1 MKKPNYKRAIKGLK
15 KILDEDGE
23 RKVVRRKGKIVD
35 ITEETVGTAYQF
47 TDHDLT
53 VYQNS
58 SDKYD
63 DDKKPNNKRS
73 EK

>member
-35 ITEETVGTAYQF
+35 ITEETIGTAYQF
-47 TDHDLT
+47 SNHDLT

-63 DDKKPNNKRS
+63 TN
-73 EK
+73 EKTK

>member
-1 MKKPNYKRAIKGLK
+1 MKKPNYERAIKDLM
-15 KILDEDGE
+15 KILGEDEE
-23 RKVVRRKGKIVD
+23 RKATKRKGQIMDV
-35 ITEETVGTAYQF
+35 TEETLGTAYQF

-63 DDKKPNNKRS
+63 TD
-73 EK
+73 EKTK

>member
-15 KILDEDGE
+15 KILDEDE
-23 RKVVRRKGKIVD
+23 KKVVRRKGKIVD

-47 TDHDLT
+47 TDDDLT

-63 DDKKPNNKRS
+63 TD
-73 EK
+73 EKTK

>member
-23 RKVVRRKGKIVD
+23 RKIVRRKGKIVD
-35 ITEETVGTAYQF
+35 ITEETIGTAYQF
-47 TDHDLT
+47 SNHDMT

-63 DDKKPNNKRS
+63 TN
-73 EK
+73 EKTK

>member
-15 KILDEDGE
+15 KILDKDGE

-63 DDKKPNNKRS
+63 TD
-73 EK
+73 EKTK

>member
-35 ITEETVGTAYQF
+35 ITEETAGTAYQF
-47 TDHDLT
+47 TDDDLT

-63 DDKKPNNKRS
+63 TDENTK
-73 EK
+73 

>member
-35 ITEETVGTAYQF
+35 ITEETLGTAYQF

-63 DDKKPNNKRS
+63 TD
-73 EK
+73 EKTK

>member
-47 TDHDLT
+47 TDDDLT

-58 SDKYD
+58 TDKYD
-63 DDKKPNNKRS
+63 TD
-73 EK
+73 EKTK

>member
-1 MKKPNYKRAIKGLK
+1 MKKPNYERAIKGLK

-47 TDHDLT
+47 TDDDLT

-63 DDKKPNNKRS
+63 TD
-73 EK
+73 EKTK

>member
-1 MKKPNYKRAIKGLK
+1 MKKTNYKRAIKGLK

-35 ITEETVGTAYQF
+35 ITEETAGTAYQF
-47 TDHDLT
+47 TDDDLT

-63 DDKKPNNKRS
+63 TD
-73 EK
+73 EKTK

>member
-35 ITEETVGTAYQF
+35 ITEETVGTTYQF
-47 TDHDLT
+47 TDDDLT

-63 DDKKPNNKRS
+63 TD
-73 EK
+73 EKTK

>member
-1 MKKPNYKRAIKGLK
+1 MKKTNYKRAIKGLK

-47 TDHDLT
+47 TDDDLT

-63 DDKKPNNKRS
+63 TD
-73 EK
+73 EKTK

>member
-35 ITEETVGTAYQF
+35 ITEETIGTAYQF
-47 TDHDLT
+47 SNHDMT

-63 DDKKPNNKRS
+63 TN
-73 EK
+73 EKTK

>member
-35 ITEETVGTAYQF
+35 ITEETVGTAYQL

-63 DDKKPNNKRS
+63 TD
-73 EK
+73 EKTK

>member
-15 KILDEDGE
+15 KILDEDEE

-58 SDKYD
+58 SDKI
-63 DDKKPNNKRS
+63 
-73 EK
+73 

>member
-23 RKVVRRKGKIVD
+23 RKVVRRKGKMVD

-47 TDHDLT
+47 TDDDLT

-63 DDKKPNNKRS
+63 TD
-73 EK
+73 EKTK

>member
-1 MKKPNYKRAIKGLK
+1 MWLFRSGLK

-63 DDKKPNNKRS
+63 TD
-73 EK
+73 EKTK

>member
-15 KILDEDGE
+15 KILDEDE
-23 RKVVRRKGKIVD
+23 KKVVRRKGKIVD

-63 DDKKPNNKRS
+63 TD
-73 EK
+73 EKTK

>member
-63 DDKKPNNKRS
+63 TD
-73 EK
+73 EKIK

>member
-63 DDKKPNNKRS
+63 TDKKTK
-73 EK
+73 

>member
-1 MKKPNYKRAIKGLK
+1 MRKKPNYKKANEKLMK
-15 KILDEDGE
+15 FLETVPE
-23 RKVVRRKGKIVD
+23 PKVTSSKNRIIDV
-35 ITEETVGTAYQF
+35 TEESLGTVYQF

-63 DDKKPNNKRS
+63 TD
-73 EK
+73 EKTK

>member
-47 TDHDLT
+47 TNHDLT

-63 DDKKPNNKRS
+63 TD
-73 EK
+73 EKTK

>member
-35 ITEETVGTAYQF
+35 ITEETVGTAYQLASY
-47 TDHDLT
+47 HQALLGI
-53 VYQNS
+53 YPHPS
-58 SDKYD
+58 M
-63 DDKKPNNKRS
+63 
-73 EK
+73 

>member
-35 ITEETVGTAYQF
+35 NTEETVGTAYQF

-63 DDKKPNNKRS
+63 TD
-73 EK
+73 EKTK

>member
-35 ITEETVGTAYQF
+35 ITEETAGTAYQF

-63 DDKKPNNKRS
+63 TD
-73 EK
+73 EKTK

>member
-63 DDKKPNNKRS
+63 DDKKTK
-73 EK
+73 

>member
-35 ITEETVGTAYQF
+35 ITEESVGTAYQF

-53 VYQNS
+53 VYQIG
-58 SDKYD
+58 
-63 DDKKPNNKRS
+63 RAHV
-73 EK
+73 

>member
-1 MKKPNYKRAIKGLK
+1 MKKPNYKKANEELMKLLASVPEPKRTSSKNTI
-15 KILDEDGE
+15 ID
-23 RKVVRRKGKIVD
+23 V
-35 ITEETVGTAYQF
+35 TEESLGTVYQF

-63 DDKKPNNKRS
+63 TD
-73 EK
+73 EKTK

>member
-15 KILDEDGE
+15 KILDEDE
-23 RKVVRRKGKIVD
+23 KKVVRRKGKIVD

-63 DDKKPNNKRS
+63 TDKKTK
-73 EK
+73 

>member
-35 ITEETVGTAYQF
+35 ITEETLGTAYQF

-58 SDKYD
+58 TDKYD
-63 DDKKPNNKRS
+63 TD
-73 EK
+73 EKIK

>member
-1 MKKPNYKRAIKGLK
+1 MKKPNYERAIKGLK

-35 ITEETVGTAYQF
+35 ITEETAGTAYQF
-47 TDHDLT
+47 TDDDLT

-63 DDKKPNNKRS
+63 TD
-73 EK
+73 EKTK

>member
-35 ITEETVGTAYQF
+35 ITEETLGTAYQF
-47 TDHDLT
+47 TDDDLT

-63 DDKKPNNKRS
+63 TD
-73 EK
+73 EKTK

>member
-1 MKKPNYKRAIKGLK
+1 MKKPNYKRAVKDLM
-15 KILDEDGE
+15 KILGEDEE
-23 RKVVRRKGKIVD
+23 RKGEERKATKRKGQIMDV
-35 ITEETVGTAYQF
+35 TEETLGTAYQF

-63 DDKKPNNKRS
+63 TD
-73 EK
+73 EKTK

>member
-35 ITEETVGTAYQF
+35 ITEETVGTAYQL

-63 DDKKPNNKRS
+63 DDKKTK
-73 EK
+73 

>member
-35 ITEETVGTAYQF
+35 ITEETVGTAFQF
-47 TDHDLT
+47 TDDDLT

-63 DDKKPNNKRS
+63 TD
-73 EK
+73 EKTK

>member
-15 KILDEDGE
+15 KILDEEGQ
-23 RKVVRRKGKIVD
+23 RKVVRSKGKIVD

-63 DDKKPNNKRS
+63 TD
-73 EK
+73 EKTK

>member
-47 TDHDLT
+47 TDHDLM

-63 DDKKPNNKRS
+63 TD
-73 EK
+73 EKTK

>member
-47 TDHDLT
+47 TDHDLM

-63 DDKKPNNKRS
+63 TN
-73 EK
+73 EKTK